1 MVGGVVEGDHA
12 DPFHIRD
19 LLGQFLRRLIGDV
32 GYHDLGGGEGGEV
45 VVHRHD
51 ALTGLRVLGQVGGD
65 VVFHIHPSGGKR
77 TENHGKYVQ
86 KEEQSLFVHNK
97 RGKLCHKITV
107 RRVLF
112 RHNILLVCALG
123 QNPPPRQNNANI
135 DFFGCNYYN
144 QNAGRLQAINWIRY
158 ANIARRFS
166 ACLQS
171 RKELFR

>member
-1 MVGGVVEGDHA
+1 MIGGVVEGDHA
-12 DPFHIRD
+12 DPFHILD
-19 LLGQFLRRLIGDV
+19 LLRQFLRRFVGDV
-32 GYHDLGGGEGGEV
+32 GHHDLGGGEGGEV

-51 ALTGLRVLGQVGGD
+51 ALTGFRVLGQVGGD

-112 RHNILLVCALG
+112 RHNILLTYTFWQKSHTKAK
-123 QNPPPRQNNANI
+123 
-135 DFFGCNYYN
+135 
-144 QNAGRLQAINWIRY
+144 
-158 ANIARRFS
+158 
-166 ACLQS
+166 
-171 RKELFR
+171 RKLTFWMGTIIIKMWKNCKQ